1 MTTKFRLW
9 LAALIGA
16 TVLSVQAQPAQ
27 WPTRPV
33 RWIVPFAAGGTADAT
48 ARNIA
53 QKLTERWGQQV
64 VVDNKPG
71 ANTAIAAI
79 EAARAAPDG
88 YTLFQ
93 AINSTLTLNQFT
105 FTKLP
110 YDVAREFTPISVI
123 ASVPLIFVANDSL
136 PAKTMPELIAYAK
149 SHPGTVTIGSG
160 NVGIQLGVERF
171 IRDADFRVTYVPYKS
186 GADVT
191 KGLLSGEIQVGL
203 DGVPAYPP
211 FLKTG
216 RLRALATNGAK
227 RISLLPEVPTL
238 AEVGLKNSETPV
250 WHGVLAPAGLPGE
263 IQKKIAADL
272 KLVLAMPD
280 LRKRMENLGLEPMW
294 LGPDDFKT
302 LIKSESAYMGPLAKD
317 LGIKMD

>member
-1 MTTKFRLW
+1 MKTRFRLW

-16 TVLSVQAQPAQ
+16 TVLAAQAQPAP

-71 ANTAIAAI
+71 ANTAIAAV

-105 FTKLP
+105 FSKLP
-110 YDVAREFTPISVI
+110 YDVSRDFTPISVI
-123 ASVPLIFVANDSL
+123 ASVPLIFVANETL
-136 PAKTMPELIAYAK
+136 PAKSMVELIAYAK
-149 SHPGTVTIGSG
+149 SHPGAVTMGSG

-171 IRDADFRVTYVPYKS
+171 VRDADLKITYVPYKS

-191 KGLLSGEIQVGL
+191 KGLLSSEIQVGL

-211 FLKTG
+211 FLKAG
-216 RLRALATNGAK
+216 KLRALATNSAK
-227 RISLLPEVPTL
+227 RIALLPDVPTL
-238 AEVGLKNSETPV
+238 AEIGLKNSETPV
-250 WHGVLAPAGLPGE
+250 WHGVLAPAGLPVE

-272 KLVLAMPD
+272 RDVLALPD
-280 LRKRMENLGLEPMW
+280 LKERMASLGLEPMW
-294 LGPDDFKT
+294 MGPEDFRA
-302 LIKSESAYMGPLAKD
+302 LIKSESTYMGPLAKD
-317 LGIKMD
+317 LGIRMD

>member
-1 MTTKFRLW
+1 MRAKFRPW

-16 TVLSVQAQPAQ
+16 TVLTAQAQPAQ

-71 ANTAIAAI
+71 ANTAIAAT

-136 PAKTMPELIAYAK
+136 PAKTMPEFIAYTKA
-149 SHPGTVTIGSG
+149 HPGAVTIGSG

-171 IRDADFRVTYVPYKS
+171 IRDADLKVTYVPYKS

-216 RLRALATNGAK
+216 KLRALATNSAK
-227 RISLLPEVPTL
+227 RISLLPDVPTL
-238 AEVGLKNSETPV
+238 AEIGLKNSETPV
-250 WHGVLAPAGLPGE
+250 WHGVLAPAGLPME

-272 KLVLAMPD
+272 KAVLAMPD
-280 LRKRMENLGLEPMW
+280 LRERMENLGLEPMW
-294 LGPDDFKT
+294 LGPDDFKA